1 MQPYSSDVARLL
13 ARIQDE
19 YVAATRGLSGIA
31 TGTAQHQFI
40 TTKLER
46 MERLHQELRTHVGEH
61 AIVLIAQTLDASPGD
76 ASPHPETHEK
86 DAPRPG

>member
-1 MQPYSSDVARLL
+1 MQHYSSDVARLL
-13 ARIQDE
+13 ACIQDE

-40 TTKLER
+40 NAKMER

-61 AIVLIAQTLDASPGD
+61 AIALLAQTLDAAPVD
-76 ASPHPETHEK
+76 APVPLEE